1 MMRDARSTSFK
12 NQTKGRKKSKGA
24 SVPPRA
30 SEVPKGLSPLPS
42 RYEIRRTE
50 YTSPNDVMELTN
62 EEIRKWFLF
71 FFKKYSG

>member
-1 MMRDARSTSFK
+1 MHVLQASR
-12 NQTKGRKKSKGA
+12 TKRKAEKSQRVQVCRQELQKF
-24 SVPPRA
+24 
-30 SEVPKGLSPLPS
+30 PKDYLHFLLGT
-42 RYEIRRTE
+42 YEIRRTE